1 MGRRTIL
8 IALFVATAF
17 VAPPASA
24 LMVSVTPAWN
34 GWARAN
40 MPTEVAIRVVGDHG
54 GPLTLTLTDRSMSYT
69 RKASLEPDVELVWRV
84 PLSPPSGEPLHLRA
98 QLGDE
103 PGIEQEITLQRHLTP
118 APLVAVL
125 ADQPIPLGGVR
136 AETINVAVDS
146 LPFHDSSHAAVDLV
160 LVHRDSLKGMARQ
173 QLSALRQHVARC
185 GRLVI
190 VDFAPAA
197 TTSFADVAGCG
208 GRFLVAAETGAD
220 LEALVESLLEEPVPQ
235 LPSAGSLRAL
245 LDGNGMEHQ
254 ITSLVVFFAIY
265 LCVLVVAVR
274 TRRAPVYFISASMAA
289 TLIGLVAWAMT
300 PEHIDRVA
308 WTEMENRATAGRF
321 TLLLRVLGGGDRVTM
336 DLPANVGPL
345 RALQPVNLQVASG
358 HDGGGAATV
367 SFDTR
372 LFSQHEFVA
381 SGVTALSSPLIVDH
395 STEVPRIVNSGTGP
409 SPPAVLA
416 WNGGRYSV
424 PSLSPAGDWQPESS
438 PEPWGSG
445 RAEQLFRQRAL
456 RETTALLVEY
466 PPGDPLPAD
475 NTHRYLMVRP

>member
-8 IALFVATAF
+8 IAMFAATAF

-54 GPLTLTLTDRSMSYT
+54 GPLALTLTDRSMSYT
-69 RKASLEPDVELVWRV
+69 RKANLEPDVELVWRV
-84 PLSPPSGEPLHLRA
+84 PLSPPSGDPLQLRA

-103 PGIEQEITLQRHLTP
+103 PGIEQEITLQRHLAP
-118 APLVAVL
+118 SPLVAVL

-160 LVHRDSLKGMARQ
+160 LVHRDSLRGMARQ

-190 VDFAPAA
+190 IDFAPAA
-197 TTSFADVAGCG
+197 TTSFVDVAGCG
-208 GRFLVAAETGAD
+208 GRFLVAAEAGAD

-235 LPSAGSLRAL
+235 LPSPGSLRAL

-254 ITSLVVFFAIY
+254 ITSLVVFFTIY
-265 LCVLVVAVR
+265 LCVLLVAVR

-308 WTEMENRATAGRF
+308 WSEMENRATVGRF
-321 TLLLRVLGGGDRVTM
+321 TLFLRVLGGGDRVTM
-336 DLPANVGPL
+336 DMPAQVGPL
-345 RALQPVNLQVASG
+345 RALQSMNLRVASG
-358 HDGGGAATV
+358 QDGRAATV
-367 SFDTR
+367 SFDTK

-381 SGVTALSSPLIVDH
+381 SGVTTGPAPLTVDH
-395 STEVPRIVNSGTGP
+395 SAEVPRIVNSGTGP

-424 PSLSPAGDWQPESS
+424 PPLRPEGDWQPASS

-466 PPGDPLPAD
+466 PPGGRLPAD
-475 NTHRYLMVRP
+475 NTRRYLVVWP